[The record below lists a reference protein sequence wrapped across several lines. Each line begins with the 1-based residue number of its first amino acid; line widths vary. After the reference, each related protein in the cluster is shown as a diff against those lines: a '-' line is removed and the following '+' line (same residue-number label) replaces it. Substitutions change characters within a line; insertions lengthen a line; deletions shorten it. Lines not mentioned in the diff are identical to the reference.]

1 MAAVRRSGDV
11 VVASVH
17 WGVNWGYEVPQQQRI
32 FAHALVDS
40 AGVDV
45 VHCHSSHHAKAIE
58 VYRDKLI
65 LYGAGDFIDDYE
77 SLLGGVHHFRGDLS
91 VLYCARVDPNTGALA
106 ALSMVPMEIRN
117 FRLQRCSAE
126 DTEWLRQ
133 RLSSEG
139 HAFGTRV
146 EPGSDGSL
154 QLVWR

>member
-1 MAAVRRSGDV
+1 
-11 VVASVH
+11 
-17 WGVNWGYEVPQQQRI
+17 
-32 FAHALVDS
+32 
-40 AGVDV
+40 
-45 VHCHSSHHAKAIE
+45 
-58 VYRDKLI
+58 LI
-65 LYGAGDFIDDYE
+65 
-77 SLLGGVHHFRGDLS
+77 